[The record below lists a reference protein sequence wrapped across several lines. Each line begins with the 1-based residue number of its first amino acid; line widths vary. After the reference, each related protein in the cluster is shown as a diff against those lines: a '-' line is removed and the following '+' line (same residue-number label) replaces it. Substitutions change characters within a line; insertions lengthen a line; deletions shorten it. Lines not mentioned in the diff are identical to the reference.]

1 MLYSDITAFTF
12 PSVHNNETEPG
23 MSESKSQVS
32 TSGNDLVCKYGAT
45 SATSKKNHIALQN
58 MQENCSRQGL
68 RRKRMIDYN

>member
-45 SATSKKNHIALQN
+45 SATSKKNTLLCKICKKIVPDTA
-58 MQENCSRQGL
+58 
-68 RRKRMIDYN
+68 

>member
-45 SATSKKNHIALQN
+45 SKKPHIALQN

-68 RRKRMIDYN
+68 RRKRTIDYN

>member
-45 SATSKKNHIALQN
+45 SATSKKNHIA
-58 MQENCSRQGL
+58 
-68 RRKRMIDYN
+68 YNFWEKHCLIYFCAYI

>member
-45 SATSKKNHIALQN
+45 SATSKKNPHCFAKYA
-58 MQENCSRQGL
+58 
-68 RRKRMIDYN
+68 RKLFQTRLKAKTHD